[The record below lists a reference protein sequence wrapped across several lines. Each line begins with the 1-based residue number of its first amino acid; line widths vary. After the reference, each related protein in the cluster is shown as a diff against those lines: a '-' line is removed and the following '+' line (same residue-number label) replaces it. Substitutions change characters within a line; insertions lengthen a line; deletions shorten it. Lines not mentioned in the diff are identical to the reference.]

1 MCLIFSI
8 PTGTVFNNISLEC
21 AMAHFKVF
29 YFNCAVGVHY
39 YNSFSTCVLLGGS
52 SSYCYSSWKLP
63 LSWAWLFFFYCMSIA
78 RHSPVKHNGKSRE
91 QHENLWCI
99 SFAVVPHHFP
109 IPLFF
114 SWLLLSTV
122 LPRFT
127 RCCRISGFQIIAI
140 LSEMYI
146 IVMEFI
152 LDFFLCFTTGNWQMV
167 GRRQPNELPV
177 HGEYHCQ
184 RLHLVPLPILLFIL
198 FTFCSARW

>member
-1 MCLIFSI
+1 M
-8 PTGTVFNNISLEC
+8 
-21 AMAHFKVF
+21 
-29 YFNCAVGVHY
+29 HY

-63 LSWAWLFFFYCMSIA
+63 LSWAWLFFFLLYVHCSPLSSEAQWKIA
-78 RHSPVKHNGKSRE
+78 RATWKFMMHFFCCPSPFSY
-91 QHENLWCI
+91 
-99 SFAVVPHHFP
+99 SP
-109 IPLFF
+109 FF
-114 SWLLLSTV
+114 CWLLLSTV

-127 RCCRISGFQIIAI
+127 RYCRISGFQIIAI

>member
-21 AMAHFKVF
+21 AMAHFKVL
-29 YFNCAVGVHY
+29 YFNCAGVCIIIIVFLPVY
-39 YNSFSTCVLLGGS
+39 YLEAAPVTATPVESCRCLGLGFFFVLYVHCS
-52 SSYCYSSWKLP
+52 P
-63 LSWAWLFFFYCMSIA
+63 LSSEAQWKIA
-78 RHSPVKHNGKSRE
+78 RATWKFMMHFFCCPSPFSY
-91 QHENLWCI
+91 
-99 SFAVVPHHFP
+99 SP
-109 IPLFF
+109 FF
-114 SWLLLSTV
+114 CWLLLSTV

-167 GRRQPNELPV
+167 GCRQPNELPV